1 MRTRGAALAVMV
13 GVLAAAWLTS
23 GATARADDRRTA
35 LPGKTYTWSFD
46 ADTLGRPPIATK
58 VVTGNWA
65 VQEDSTGDGVPRL
78 LQQLESDDGLSQ
90 HFIYFV
96 KPFLADQEVTVR
108 VRIRSGD
115 IDPSVGVAFQLD
127 PKGKNGYLVR
137 VSGRQQELIV
147 HYILWG
153 KRRDIKFAKITP
165 PAANEW
171 HTIAVRRKGEMM
183 EVRYDGELKLKL
195 RDDRFSKGTLGL
207 WTEDDTIADFAGLA
221 VKSL

>member
-1 MRTRGAALAVMV
+1 M
-13 GVLAAAWLTS
+13 
-23 GATARADDRRTA
+23 
-35 LPGKTYTWSFD
+35 
-46 ADTLGRPPIATK
+46 
-58 VVTGNWA
+58 
-65 VQEDSTGDGVPRL
+65 E
-78 LQQLESDDGLSQ
+78 QLESDDGLSQ